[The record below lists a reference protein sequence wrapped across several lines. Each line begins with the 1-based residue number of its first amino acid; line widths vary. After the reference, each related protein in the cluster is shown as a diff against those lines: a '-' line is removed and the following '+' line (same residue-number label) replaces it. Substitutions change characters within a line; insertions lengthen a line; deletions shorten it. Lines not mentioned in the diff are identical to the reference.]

1 MAVVHMQGKRIMP
14 EEGKRQKQSERERE
28 RGNGKKLKCDQRK
41 NYIRREQA
49 NIEKEWRNV
58 KKRRTG

>member
-28 RGNGKKLKCDQRK
+28 GERKKIEMRL
-41 NYIRREQA
+41 
-49 NIEKEWRNV
+49 EKELY
-58 KKRRTG
+58 